1 MKQEHIDKIKSYY
14 DKAGE
19 FKLNDRYSGEQGAV
33 YTKDGDK
40 YHWLV
45 LEQKGKSGLEVRQT
59 DGQGRITARDAYASE
74 KNTVKCTGVKRL
86 KEEGKGMVSFSAD
99 EINLIY
105 QFGENGREGTLANLK
120 GIEPGITDAA
130 TKEIVGTTIHK
141 LSGLSEKSCTELI
154 STTKNR
160 KTAERD
166 SSIRERLS
174 KAKEQLKMP
183 TINGEKKREQPKRE
197 GMEL

>member
-19 FKLNDRYSGEQGAV
+19 FKLNDRYSGEQGTV

-59 DGQGRITARDAYASE
+59 DGHGRITARDSFEGA
-74 KNTVKCTGVKRL
+74 KNTVKCTGVERL
-86 KEEGKGMVSFSAD
+86 KAEGKGMVSFSAD

-120 GIEPGITDAA
+120 AIEPRITDAV
-130 TKEIVGTTIHK
+130 TKEIVGTTILK

-160 KTAERD
+160 KMAERD
-166 SSIRERLS
+166 SSIRERLA
-174 KAKEQLKMP
+174 KAKEQIKRP
-183 TINGEKKREQPKRE
+183 TINGEKKREQPKKE

>member
-59 DGQGRITARDAYASE
+59 DGQGRITARDAYESE

-120 GIEPGITDAA
+120 EIEPGITDAV
-130 TKEIVGTTIHK
+130 TKEIVGTTILK
-141 LSGLSEKSCTELI
+141 LSGLSEKSCIELI

-160 KTAERD
+160 KMAERD
-166 SSIRERLS
+166 SSIRERLA
-174 KAKEQLKMP
+174 KAKEQIKRP
-183 TINGEKKREQPKRE
+183 TINGEKKREQPKKE